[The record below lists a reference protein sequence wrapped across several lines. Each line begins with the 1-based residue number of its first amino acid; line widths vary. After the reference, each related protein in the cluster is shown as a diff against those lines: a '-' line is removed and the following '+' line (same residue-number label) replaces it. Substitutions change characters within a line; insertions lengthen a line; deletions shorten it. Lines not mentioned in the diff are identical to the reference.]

1 MVCGDSMGAKGKK
14 LLSRGKF
21 ITYGIALALVVSLLL
36 STVNAQITVVV
47 PNGSS
52 ELNIGSTENNTIF
65 PAFQTDLRG
74 SWLNLGALAVGV
86 NVTSYVTD
94 ESIGSGYYDILNINL
109 AGLISVN
116 ETYGYVP
123 SLIQLGAFMNQSINE
138 YNISN
143 LEIAPQLVGSYAG
156 TGVNITNPQSI
167 AIPASYEYTAEMV
180 AAGLDIATGTVY
192 PGLAVSTFFFFYN
205 QYAANYDSSW
215 SSSGSRYYGT
225 AKFYQSYDVK
235 SQPYLA
241 TRYSALAETNIEWSI
256 PYSEIDNGQSY
267 ALTLYAAAYYPNE
280 AQWNY
285 SYAYVSVVDQTSGG
299 GGGCVAWGSPI
310 LTPDGY
316 VPVQKLKPGD
326 RVEEYGIQNGTMF
339 VGTILY
345 NNKTESSSVVSV
357 NNGTLLLTPTDQPVF
372 IRNSTYIGWLRDPQN
387 LSVGD
392 QLFDPVNDTWINV
405 TSVNII
411 YEHIKVFDV
420 VTSGANDFIDNGILL
435 DKKAP

>member
-1 MVCGDSMGAKGKK
+1 MGAKGKK
-14 LLSRGKF
+14 LLNRGKF
-21 ITYGIALALVVSLLL
+21 ITYGIALALVISLLL
-36 STVNAQITVVV
+36 STVNAYIIVVV

-52 ELNIGSTENNTIF
+52 ELNIGYTENNTIF
-65 PAFQTDLRG
+65 PAFQTDNYG
-74 SWLNLGALAVGV
+74 PWFNLGALAVGV
-86 NVTSYVTD
+86 NVTSYATD
-94 ESIGSGYYDILNINL
+94 EYIGSGYYDIININL

-123 SLIQLGAFMNQSINE
+123 DLIRLGAFMNQSINI
-138 YNISN
+138 YNISK

-156 TGVNITNPQSI
+156 TGVNITNPQYI
-167 AIPASYEYTAEMV
+167 AVIPPSYEYTAELV
-180 AAGLDIATGTVY
+180 AAGLDFATGTVY
-192 PGLAVSTFFFFYN
+192 PGLAVSTFFFLYN
-205 QYAANYDSSW
+205 QNAVNYDSSY

-241 TRYSALAETNIEWSI
+241 TRYSALAETDIEWAI
-256 PYSEIDNGQSY
+256 PYSEINNGQSY
-267 ALTLYAAAYYPNE
+267 VLTLYAAAHYPNE

-285 SYAYVSVVDQTSGG
+285 SYAYVFVVDKTSGD

-310 LTPDGY
+310 LTPYGY

-357 NNGTLLLTPTDQPVF
+357 NNGILLLTPTDQPVF
-372 IRNSTYIGWLRDPQN
+372 IRNFTYIGWLRDPQN

-435 DKKAP
+435 DRKAP